1 MKTKKTGKLRELQVN
16 AEEVTSKDSSETI
29 SRKEIKDSPFNIITV
44 DGESFGVMGDYR
56 LTEKA
61 GTVKEVEKQLKK
73 ITWNRIIQ
81 VIMLL
86 DEMKNNLKTNK
97 K

>member
-1 MKTKKTGKLRELQVN
+1 MKTKETKGLKQLQVN
-16 AEEVTSKDSSETI
+16 AEEVVSKDSSETI
-29 SRKEIKDSPFNIITV
+29 KREDVKDSPFTIITI
-44 DGESFGVMGDYR
+44 DGKSFGTMGEYR
-56 LTEKA
+56 LTEE
-61 GTVKEVEKQLKK
+61 GNIKEIRKQLKT

-81 VIMLL
+81 VVMLL

>member
-1 MKTKKTGKLRELQVN
+1 MKTTVTKESKQLQ
-16 AEEVTSKDSSETI
+16 ASAKEVVKEDSSETI
-29 SRKEIKDSPFNIITV
+29 KREDVKDSPFTIITV
-44 DGESFGVMGDYR
+44 DEGSFGVMGEYR
-56 LTEKA
+56 LTEV
-61 GTVKEVEKQLKK
+61 GNIKEIRKQLKT
-73 ITWNRIIQ
+73 ITWNRIVQ

>member
-1 MKTKKTGKLRELQVN
+1 MN
-16 AEEVTSKDSSETI
+16 AEEVVSKDSSETI
-29 SRKEIKDSPFNIITV
+29 SRKEIKDSPFNVITV

-61 GTVKEVEKQLKK
+61 STVKEVEKQLSK

>member
-1 MKTKKTGKLRELQVN
+1 MKTKETKGLKQLQVN
-16 AEEVTSKDSSETI
+16 AEEVVSKDSSETI
-29 SRKEIKDSPFNIITV
+29 KREDVKDSPFTIITI
-44 DGESFGVMGDYR
+44 DGKSFGTMGEYR
-56 LTEKA
+56 LTEEGNIKDI
-61 GTVKEVEKQLKK
+61 KKQLKT

-81 VIMLL
+81 VVMLL

>member
-1 MKTKKTGKLRELQVN
+1 MKTKETKGLKQLQVN
-16 AEEVTSKDSSETI
+16 AEEVVNKDSSETI
-29 SRKEIKDSPFNIITV
+29 KREDVKDSPFTIITI
-44 DGESFGVMGDYR
+44 DGKSFGTMGDYR
-56 LTEKA
+56 LTEEGNIKDI
-61 GTVKEVEKQLKK
+61 KKQLKT

-81 VIMLL
+81 VVMLL

>member
-1 MKTKKTGKLRELQVN
+1 MKTKETKGLRQLQVN
-16 AEEVTSKDSSETI
+16 AEEVVSKDSSETI
-29 SRKEIKDSPFNIITV
+29 KREDVKDSPFTIITIE
-44 DGESFGVMGDYR
+44 GKSFGTMGEYR
-56 LTEKA
+56 LTEEGNIKDI
-61 GTVKEVEKQLKK
+61 KKQLKT

-81 VIMLL
+81 VVMLL

>member
-1 MKTKKTGKLRELQVN
+1 MKTKETKGLKQLQVN
-16 AEEVTSKDSSETI
+16 AEEVVSKDFSETI
-29 SRKEIKDSPFNIITV
+29 KREDVKDSPFTIITI
-44 DGESFGVMGDYR
+44 DGKSFGTMGEYR
-56 LTEKA
+56 LTEEGNIKDIR
-61 GTVKEVEKQLKK
+61 KQLKT
-73 ITWNRIIQ
+73 ITWNRVIQ

>member
-1 MKTKKTGKLRELQVN
+1 
-16 AEEVTSKDSSETI
+16 
-29 SRKEIKDSPFNIITV
+29 
-44 DGESFGVMGDYR
+44 MGDYR
-56 LTEKA
+56 VTEE
-61 GTVKEVEKQLKK
+61 GTLKEIKKKLKT

>member
-1 MKTKKTGKLRELQVN
+1 MN
-16 AEEVTSKDSSETI
+16 AEEVVSKDSSETI
-29 SRKEIKDSPFNIITV
+29 SREDVKDSPFNIITV

-61 GTVKEVEKQLKK
+61 GTVEEVRKQLKK

-86 DEMKNNLKTNK
+86 DEMKNNLKTDK

>member
-1 MKTKKTGKLRELQVN
+1 MKTKETKGLKQLQVN
-16 AEEVTSKDSSETI
+16 AEEVVSKDSSETI
-29 SRKEIKDSPFNIITV
+29 KREDVKDSPFTIITIE
-44 DGESFGVMGDYR
+44 GKSFGTMGEYR
-56 LTEKA
+56 LTEEGNIKDIR
-61 GTVKEVEKQLKK
+61 KQLKT
-73 ITWNRIIQ
+73 ITWNRVIQ

>member
-1 MKTKKTGKLRELQVN
+1 MKTKETKGLKQLQVN
-16 AEEVTSKDSSETI
+16 AEEVVSKDSSETI
-29 SRKEIKDSPFNIITV
+29 KREDVKDSPFTIITIE
-44 DGESFGVMGDYR
+44 GKSFGTMGEYR
-56 LTEKA
+56 LTEE
-61 GTVKEVEKQLKK
+61 GNIKEIRKQLKT
-73 ITWNRIIQ
+73 ITWNRVIQ

>member
-1 MKTKKTGKLRELQVN
+1 MN
-16 AEEVTSKDSSETI
+16 AEEVVSKDSSETI
-29 SRKEIKDSPFNIITV
+29 KREDVKDSPFTIITIE
-44 DGESFGVMGDYR
+44 GKSFGTMGEYR
-56 LTEKA
+56 LTEEGNIKDI
-61 GTVKEVEKQLKK
+61 KKQLKT

-81 VIMLL
+81 VVMLL

>member
-1 MKTKKTGKLRELQVN
+1 MN